1 MISYLSQQVQS
12 IAEKKDYVILS
23 EETLVGEAAKVMRDK
38 DASSV
43 LVANNDNTNSNE
55 PIGIVTERDIVYHLV
70 AENKGPFKITLED
83 IMSSP
88 LITILEKESV
98 NDAIQLMKSKHIR
111 RLAIRNGEDNIT
123 GVITL
128 KSIVENIPNDNVID
142 HTEVEFYT
150 KAIEQ
155 QVKKVAC
162 AYCGSEFKVKD
173 ELSRHIDRIHIG
185 SGLLEGDMRKWL

>member
-1 MISYLSQQVQS
+1 MSSYLSQQVQR

-23 EETLVGEAAKVMRDK
+23 EDTLIGEAAKVMRDK
-38 DASSV
+38 DVSSV
-43 LVANNDNTNSNE
+43 LVANNNNNSNE
-55 PIGIVTERDIVYHLV
+55 PIGIVTEKDIIYHVL

-111 RLAIRNGEDNIT
+111 RLAIRNAQENIT

-128 KSIVENIPNDNVID
+128 ISIVENIPNDNVID
-142 HTEVEFYT
+142 HPEIEFYT
-150 KAIEQ
+150 NAIEQ
-155 QVKKVAC
+155 QVKKVTC